1 MKKRIVAFVGICLLL
16 SSCSFQK
23 APKLLEPVGEKD
35 DSAVVIRG
43 ELYNIESFD
52 SAITCQT
59 ETIKMP
65 SDGIVKGINVEL
77 GDEVSA
83 GQVLVALDG
92 DRISSQVNTVE
103 DEIAKKQADNEYMNQ
118 LAEYDIQIAELELQ
132 EIKRTSVS
140 TKDVSAKTGEVQKLK
155 SKLAQDKIIQ
165 QQEIAKLQL
174 DKTTGTTAGGDLA
187 TESAGTVVYLNTGE
201 EGAILPAGTVVA
213 LVAKKDTKQLFG
225 TYIDIWKVKAAHRI
239 YAKIGDKEYSVTN
252 VPYDTVTLSLRIA
265 YKLPLYSTFYIED
278 APELTIGMYASI
290 VVISDYVEDALQI
303 PDNSLFTD
311 VDGSYVY
318 KKKDGEF
325 VRQEVKTGQE
335 TETMVQITEG
345 LEEGDEVY
353 VKP

>member
-1 MKKRIVAFVGICLLL
+1 MKKRIVVFVGICLML

-23 APKLLEPVGEKD
+23 APELLEPVGEKD

-43 ELYNIESFD
+43 ELYNIESYD
-52 SAITCQT
+52 SAITCKT

-65 SDGIVKGINVEL
+65 SDGVVQSINVKL

-83 GQVLVALDG
+83 GQVLVSLDG
-92 DRISSQVNTVE
+92 DSISSQINTVDE
-103 DEIAKKQADNEYMNQ
+103 EIAKKQADNEYMNQ

-132 EIKRTSVS
+132 EIKQTSKS
-140 TKDVSAKTGEVQKLK
+140 TTDISKKNGEIQKLK
-155 SKLAQDKIIQ
+155 SKLQQDKVSQ
-165 QQEIAKLQL
+165 QQEIANLQL
-174 DKTTGTTAGGDLA
+174 DKTTGTTAGGNLTA
-187 TESAGTVVYLNTGE
+187 ESNGTVVYLNTGE
-201 EGAILPAGTVVA
+201 EGSIIPAGTVVA
-213 LVAKKDTKQLFG
+213 LIAKTDMKQLFG
-225 TYIDIWKVKAAHRI
+225 TYINIMKVNNAHRI
-239 YAKIGDKEYSVTN
+239 YAKIGDKEYNVTN
-252 VPYDTVTLSLRIA
+252 VPYDTVTLTERIA
-265 YKLPLYSTFYIED
+265 RKLPLYSTFYIED

-303 PDNSLFTD
+303 PDNALFTD

-325 VRQEVKTGQE
+325 VRQEVKTGLE